1 VLRCAKNSNGVIIA
15 MGNDENQSGNY
26 PSEGDM
32 MGTWCSWTV
41 AEGDLPAFAAVNG
54 ADERAMR
61 FEENLDGDGIELRTD
76 EEIIATPDGIE
87 LPPDE
92 EIPVT
97 PDEEIPVTPDEEI
110 PVTPDE

>member
-61 FEENLDGDGIELRTD
+61 FEENGTADGIALRVD
-76 EEIIATPDGIE
+76 QDVID
-87 LPPDE
+87 LPNG
-92 EIPVT
+92 
-97 PDEEIPVTPDEEI
+97 
-110 PVTPDE
+110 